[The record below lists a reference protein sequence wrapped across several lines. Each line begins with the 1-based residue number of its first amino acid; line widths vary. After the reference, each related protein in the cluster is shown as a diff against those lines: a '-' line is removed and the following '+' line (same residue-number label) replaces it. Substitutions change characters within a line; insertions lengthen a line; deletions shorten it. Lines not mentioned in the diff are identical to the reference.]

1 VLVQLNAGDFNMSS
15 NISLTGDDDTKYLP
29 FVTGSSFMPY
39 ITTIGL
45 YNSHGQLLAV
55 GKLAQAIRNRPD
67 VDMNFLLRI
76 DLDSKVV
83 NNIVREI

>member
-1 VLVQLNAGDFNMSS
+1 
-15 NISLTGDDDTKYLP
+15 
-29 FVTGSSFMPY
+29 MPY

-45 YNSHGQLLAV
+45 YDSNGQLLAV